1 MKLLIKWLW
10 IIAFCHV
17 LSIANA
23 QNDTLH
29 HPELEV
35 LLKYPKSLQITIPG
49 RNGQFVN
56 LSHPWENQRQVLLKS
71 DTAIYLFI
79 DGSGIIY
86 QYKHQHFVRL
96 DSTIYRGYNY
106 GAFPFIYKNELYN
119 LGGSGYWR
127 ITGHLRKFSNKAH
140 EWYIIPLNEE
150 NPILNEPNAS
160 MIWYDSKAGKIY
172 CANFIDKNEGIK
184 KQTTQNYNQ
193 YKVKV
198 LDLNTMN
205 WTNLGTLNR
214 NLWAFTKT
222 TQEVVMTPW
231 GALLDNDGKKLLW
244 DFEKNTLYRL
254 PLEND
259 KSQFITT
266 NYLNGNL
273 FCIDSTLYLCER
285 DKIDT
290 IPLSLAEF
298 ENTGIPIY
306 VKETNQPKNNNT
318 LVVIIAALVV
328 VSGGLIFW
336 KYYKPKKHQ
345 TSIQQIVNNNLGGES
360 SLPTK
365 SFPEYTDQ
373 EWEVIKLILQRTQN
387 NAPTTI
393 DELNSILGLKN
404 KSLETQKSQR
414 HKILTSINQKYL
426 AIKGRELI
434 IREPDA
440 IDKRIKVYHIHPN
453 AIDELKTNMS
463 TINEGNI

>member
-1 MKLLIKWLW
+1 M
-10 IIAFCHV
+10 AFCHV
-17 LSIANA
+17 FFMANA
-23 QNDTLH
+23 QNDTAH
-29 HPELEV
+29 HPEIEF
-35 LLKYPKSLQITIPG
+35 LLKYPKSVHITLPG
-49 RNGQFVN
+49 RNAQFIN
-56 LSHPWENQRQVLLKS
+56 LPHPWENQRQVLLKS

-86 QYKHQHFVRL
+86 QYKQYHFVRI
-96 DSTIYRGYNY
+96 DSTIYRGYNF
-106 GAFPFIYKNELYN
+106 GTFPFVYNNELYN
-119 LGGSGYWR
+119 LGGGGYWR

-150 NPILNEPNAS
+150 DPVQNEPNAT
-160 MIWYDSKAGKIY
+160 MIWYNPNAGKIY

-205 WTNLGTLNR
+205 WTNLGMLNKTL
-214 NLWAFTKT
+214 WPFTKT
-222 TQEVVMTPW
+222 TQEVAMTPW

-244 DFEKNTLYRL
+244 NFEKNTLYRL

-273 FCIDSTLYLCER
+273 FCVDSTLYLCEK

-290 IPLSLAEF
+290 IPLSLSEF

-306 VKETNQPKNNNT
+306 VKEMKQSNSNSYIIII
-318 LVVIIAALVV
+318 IIASLIVLV
-328 VSGGLIFW
+328 GGVAFW
-336 KYYKPKKHQ
+336 RYYKPKKH
-345 TSIQQIVNNNLGGES
+345 TPFVQQIVTNNIS
-360 SLPTK
+360 SAISLPAK
-365 SFPEYTDQ
+365 NFPDYTDQ
-373 EWEVIKLILQRTQN
+373 EWEVLKLILQRTQN
-387 NAPTTI
+387 NVPTTI
-393 DELNSILGLKN
+393 EELNSILGLKN

-426 AIKGRELI
+426 AIKGTELI

-453 AIDELKTNMS
+453 AVDELKANMK
-463 TINEGNI
+463 